1 MQGLMHIYTGEGK
14 GKTTAAVGLG
24 VRAAGA
30 GKTVLFAQ
38 FLKDGSSSEIAVLNE
53 IENINTRHC
62 ETVTGW
68 VKDMTEEERAKAKA
82 DYARFLSDLFAE
94 AEAEDADLLILDEI
108 LAAVNCGFIEERELL
123 SFLEKRP
130 AKLEVV
136 LTGRSPSPDICL
148 RADYITEMKKLKHPY
163 DRGIRARRGIE
174 Y

>member
-14 GKTTAAVGLG
+14 GKTTAAVGLA

-53 IENINTRHC
+53 IENIKTRHC

-94 AEAEDADLLILDEI
+94 AEAEETDLLILDEI
-108 LAAVNCGFIEERELL
+108 LAAVNCGFIEERTLL
-123 SFLEKRP
+123 SFLDEKP

-163 DRGIRARRGIE
+163 DRGIRARKGIE

>member
-14 GKTTAAVGLG
+14 GKTTAAVGLA

-53 IENINTRHC
+53 IENIKTRHC

-82 DYARFLSDLFAE
+82 DYARFLRDLFAE

-108 LAAVNCGFIEERELL
+108 LAAVNCGFIEERTLL
-123 SFLEKRP
+123 SFLDEKP

-163 DRGIRARRGIE
+163 DRGIRARKGIE

>member
-1 MQGLMHIYTGEGK
+1 MQGLMHIDQGEGK
-14 GKTTAAVGLG
+14 GKTTAAVGLR

-30 GKTVLFAQ
+30 GKTVVFAQ

-62 ETVTGW
+62 ATVTGW

-163 DRGIRARRGIE
+163 DRGIRARKGIE